1 MSMLF
6 VHFQNPQFEKWT
18 LSRVSGIFFYLY
30 IGNCAKSSP
39 PLACSGE
46 LCFRRPLPFDK
57 KLHKPTTLCNLF
69 IKEKE
74 IFCKKGRIAS
84 KSFLR
89 DVKY

>member
-6 VHFQNPQFEKWT
+6 VHFQNLHFEKWANIPRKRDIF
-18 LSRVSGIFFYLY
+18 LSLY
-30 IGNCAKSSP
+30 RKLRKIIPS
-39 PLACSGE
+39 
-46 LCFRRPLPFDK
+46 LCMLGRTVVPAALPFDK
-57 KLHKPTTLCNLF
+57 KLHKPITLCNLF

-84 KSFLR
+84 KSFLK